1 MRKLLTAFTL
11 FGLLTAVV
19 SAADK
24 KDAKTPDKADKKDA
38 KIVDPAKENEAPT
51 LKVGDAPPQLKVSK
65 WLQGAAVR
73 TFDPGKTYVVEFW
86 ATWCGPCIMM
96 MPHLGELQAEYK
108 DKGVTIIGYSAKDP
122 RNTAEKVAEFV
133 AKRGPKLGYTFAY
146 GDNRDTYEAWMT
158 AAHQEG
164 IPCSF
169 VISPKGK
176 IAYIGHPLFLGI
188 VLPKVVDGSWNPEHG
203 AIEMAAAEK
212 ELDAV
217 FGKLGDANAETG
229 LKAINDFEQKRPELA
244 KLPFFVSPKIMLL
257 IKAKKTD
264 EAKTL
269 ADAVLA
275 KALDQEDTGA
285 LRTVAS
291 IGQFPGA
298 KEQKGLIDD
307 SLQAS
312 DALLKISGDKDL
324 GALLAAAQANF
335 AAGNKA
341 KAKELAQKTRAAAA
355 ELPKPVQAQIDR
367 LLEKFEG
374 KKENDAKK
382 ETKQDK

>member
-1 MRKLLTAFTL
+1 MPAAGLPKWTTLSEAGPGEPPQSIALRMMTSFCAAIGVPPAAREQGIRLEFRESSAPSVARSRKRQLALTSDKAKTFDHSQENQGGSAEIEAQDHYSKARRVFSKLQRSVAMRKLLTAFTL

-38 KIVDPAKENEAPT
+38 KNVDAPKENEAPR

-73 TFDPGKTYVVEFW
+73 AFDPGKTYVVEFW

-96 MPHLGELQAEYK
+96 MPHMGELQAEYK

-133 AKRGPKLGYTFAY
+133 GKRGPKLGYTFAY

-188 VLPKVVDGSWNPEHG
+188 VLPKVIDGSWNAEHG
-203 AIEMAAAEK
+203 AAEVAQIDK
-212 ELDAV
+212 EFDDV
-217 FGKLGDANAETG
+217 FSKLRDPKPETA
-229 LKAINDFEQKRPELA
+229 LKTLADFEQKRPELA
-244 KLPFFVSPKIMLL
+244 KLPFFV
-257 IKAKKTD
+257 
-264 EAKTL
+264 
-269 ADAVLA
+269 
-275 KALDQEDTGA
+275 
-285 LRTVAS
+285 
-291 IGQFPGA
+291 
-298 KEQKGLIDD
+298 
-307 SLQAS
+307 
-312 DALLKISGDKDL
+312 
-324 GALLAAAQANF
+324 
-335 AAGNKA
+335 
-341 KAKELAQKTRAAAA
+341 
-355 ELPKPVQAQIDR
+355 
-367 LLEKFEG
+367 
-374 KKENDAKK
+374 
-382 ETKQDK
+382 